1 MIDITRQ
8 LLVISFFEVIQ
19 MPRRKINLPV
29 SSDSSVVELS
39 TGRLLEKTALPV
51 LCERIRFYRESRGL
65 EQKAFAARLGVSA
78 NAASNW
84 ECGRSRPDVNLL
96 PAICRALGITLYE
109 LYGESPPA
117 ELLSPREK
125 KLLDGYRGLSTG
137 NQYAV
142 DKAVETL
149 SFVQN
154 VQSRPAI
161 RELLYFERSLSA
173 GAADPTE
180 FEQDAE
186 PFYLYVSPEA
196 ERADYVFNVNGD
208 SMEPD
213 YHTGDLVLVEKLSG
227 GSSLHYGEIGAFI
240 VGNETYIKQYEPD
253 GLHSLNKK
261 YEVLHFGED
270 QAVYLIGRVVGI
282 VSQADIPAKADVE
295 AYLTLR
301 NFARV

>member
-1 MIDITRQ
+1 
-8 LLVISFFEVIQ
+8 
-19 MPRRKINLPV
+19 MPRRKIDLPV
-29 SSDSSVVELS
+29 TSNSSVIDLN
-39 TGRLLEKTALPV
+39 TGKALEKNALPII
-51 LCERIRFYRESRGL
+51 CERIRFYRELKRL
-65 EQKAFAARLGVSA
+65 EQKAFAAQLGVTS
-78 NAASNW
+78 NAVSNW

-96 PAICRALGITLYE
+96 PAICKALGITLYE
-109 LYGESPPA
+109 LYGEAVPA
-117 ELLSPREK
+117 DLLSPRERN
-125 KLLDGYRGLSTG
+125 LLDGYRRLSTG
-137 NQYAV
+137 NQYAI
-142 DKAVETL
+142 DKAIETL
-149 SFVQN
+149 SFVQH

-161 RELLYFERSLSA
+161 RELMYFERSLSA

-208 SMEPD
+208 SMEPR
-213 YHTGDLVLVEKLSG
+213 YHTGDLVLVEKLDG
-227 GSSLHYGEIGAFI
+227 GSSLRYGEIGAFI

-261 YEVLHFGED
+261 YEVLRFGDD
-270 QAVYLIGRVVGI
+270 QAVYLIGRVVGL
-282 VSQADIPAKADVE
+282 VSQADIPSKSDVE

>member
-1 MIDITRQ
+1 
-8 LLVISFFEVIQ
+8 

-29 SSDSSVVELS
+29 SSDSRVIDLN
-39 TGRLLEKTALPV
+39 TGKQLEKNTLPV
-51 LCERIRFYRESRGL
+51 LCERIRFYRELKGL
-65 EQKAFAARLGVSA
+65 EQKVFAARLGVTA

-96 PAICRALGITLYE
+96 PAICRALGISLYE
-109 LYGESPPA
+109 LYGETPP
-117 ELLSPREK
+117 EEQLSPREK
-125 KLLDGYRGLSTG
+125 KLLEGYRFLNTG
-137 NQYAV
+137 NQYAI

-149 SFVQN
+149 AFVQN
-154 VQSRPAI
+154 AESRPAI
-161 RELLYFERSLSA
+161 RELLYFERALSA

-227 GSSLHYGEIGAFI
+227 GMSLQYGEIGAFI

-253 GLHSLNKK
+253 GLHSLNRK
-261 YEVLHFGED
+261 YEVLRFGED
-270 QAVYLIGRVVGI
+270 QAVYLIGRVVGV
-282 VSQADIPAKADVE
+282 VSRADIPDRADVE

>member
-1 MIDITRQ
+1 MA
-8 LLVISFFEVIQ
+8 
-19 MPRRKINLPV
+19 RRKI
-29 SSDSSVVELS
+29 DLS
-39 TGRLLEKTALPV
+39 TTSKGTLIDMASGQRLKKNTLPI
-51 LCERIRFYRESRGL
+51 LCERIRFYREAKGL
-65 EQKAFAARLGVSA
+65 EQKAFAAQLGVTA
-78 NAASNW
+78 NAVSNW

-96 PAICRALGITLYE
+96 PAICKSLGITLYA
-109 LYGESPPA
+109 LFGEAPPD

-125 KLLDGYRGLSTG
+125 KLLNGYRALSTG

-154 VQSRPAI
+154 VQSRPEI
-161 RELLYFERSLSA
+161 RKLLYFERALAA

-186 PFYLYVSPEA
+186 PFYLYVSPEVR
-196 ERADYVFNVNGD
+196 RADYVFNVNGD

-213 YHTGDLVLVEKLSG
+213 YHTGDLVLVEKLNG
-227 GSSLHYGEIGAFI
+227 GTSLHYGEIGAFI

-253 GLHSLNKK
+253 GLHSLNRK
-261 YEVLHFGED
+261 YEVLRFGED
-270 QAVYLIGRVVGI
+270 QSVYLIGRVVGI
-282 VSQADIPAKADVE
+282 VSREDIPSKADVE